1 MKIRNGYVSN
11 SSSSSFCIVGKEIDN
26 PLERIKDGK
35 KVWIIVENGGN
46 SGECE
51 DWAMELNLE
60 TFEILK
66 KSKWYKSHQEY
77 SVFIEANDNAVVE
90 WDSNEGD
97 NVLKVEKDIDEC
109 VFAFNRDYS
118 SPDNKKELIDFLEDF

>member
-26 PLERIKDGK
+26 PLERIKNGK

-97 NVLKVEKDIDEC
+97 NVLRVEKDINEC

>member
-1 MKIRNGYVSN
+1 
-11 SSSSSFCIVGKEIDN
+11 
-26 PLERIKDGK
+26 
-35 KVWIIVENGGN
+35 
-46 SGECE
+46 
-51 DWAMELNLE
+51 
-60 TFEILK
+60 
-66 KSKWYKSHQEY
+66 
-77 SVFIEANDNAVVE
+77 VFIEANDNAVVE

>member
-26 PLERIKDGK
+26 PLERIKNGK

-66 KSKWYKSHQEY
+66 KSKWYKRHQEY

>member
-1 MKIRNGYVSN
+1 VSN

-26 PLERIKDGK
+26 PLERIKNGK
-35 KVWIIVENGGN
+35 KVWVIVEGGGN

-60 TFEILK
+60 TFEILM
-66 KSKWYKSHQEY
+66 KSKWYKHNQEY
-77 SVFIEANDNAVVE
+77 SAFIEASDNAIVE
-90 WDSNEGD
+90 YDSNKCD
-97 NVLKVEKDIDEC
+97 NILSVEKDIDEC

-118 SPDNKKELIDFLEDF
+118 SPDNKEELIDFLEDY

>member
-26 PLERIKDGK
+26 PLERIKNGK

-97 NVLKVEKDIDEC
+97 NVLQVKKDIDEC

>member
-26 PLERIKDGK
+26 PLERIKNGK